1 MSRQLSMLEDICLNS
16 ARRIQHIPMLAARC
30 EDTRF
35 TGILKKQ
42 WEEYCEI
49 HEEAQKLLSWKGG
62 GAPQNPEISRLSTQ
76 AATNLR
82 TLTDRSVSRLAELRI
97 LDSSRGLT
105 DVTRSLHQKQAPDA
119 ERQLA
124 ERLRSLEE
132 THIREMR
139 EYL

>member
-1 MSRQLSMLEDICLNS
+1 MSRQFSILEDICLNS

-42 WEEYCEI
+42 WEEYCGI
-49 HEEAQKLLSWKGG
+49 HEEARKLLSWKGG
-62 GAPQNPEISRLSTQ
+62 GQPQDSEFSRVTAQ
-76 AATNLR
+76 AATNFR
-82 TLTDRSVSRLAELRI
+82 TLTDHSVSRLAELRI
-97 LDSSRGLT
+97 QDSSQGLT
-105 DVTRSLHQKQAPDA
+105 DVIRSLHQKQAPEA

-132 THIREMR
+132 AHIREMR